1 VWILRKLLSAMNPAD
16 GMDFLVDK
24 LKQQKTNMDFLDSM
38 NG

>member
-1 VWILRKLLSAMNPAD
+1 MNPAD

-24 LKQQKTNMDFLDSM
+24 LKQQKTNQDFLDSM